1 LAGAGKKL
9 KYIELDLQLLAWY
22 RQQRT
27 KIDPNSTTTMNIRR
41 EKVTFKRLQRQ
52 GAKLSSELINLS

>member
-1 LAGAGKKL
+1 MAGAGKKL

>member
-1 LAGAGKKL
+1 LGGAGKKL